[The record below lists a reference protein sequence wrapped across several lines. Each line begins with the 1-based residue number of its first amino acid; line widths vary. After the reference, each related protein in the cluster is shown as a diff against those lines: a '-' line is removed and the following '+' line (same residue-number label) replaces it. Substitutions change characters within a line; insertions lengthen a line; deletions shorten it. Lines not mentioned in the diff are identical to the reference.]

1 MTADNPDDHPADPNE
16 AVPPH
21 EPAADASPPEEHA
34 HAESAADDTEHPPAD
49 DGEAELAV
57 AATPALPETKHWY
70 IVKVQSGREESIRG
84 ALERRVKIEGLEEF
98 FGGIKVPM
106 ERVTEMRNGKRVVR
120 SRKKFPGYLMV
131 NVEFNDRI
139 LYLFRETSGVG
150 DFVGGSIH
158 RPPAPMPQPIG
169 YSVSEAISARS

>member
-21 EPAADASPPEEHA
+21 EPAADAAPPEEHA
-34 HAESAADDTEHPPAD
+34 HAEP
-49 DGEAELAV
+49 AV
-57 AATPALPETKHWY
+57 AATPALPDTKHWY

-131 NVEFNDRI
+131 NVEF
-139 LYLFRETSGVG
+139 
-150 DFVGGSIH
+150 
-158 RPPAPMPQPIG
+158 
-169 YSVSEAISARS
+169 